1 MRLLDSL
8 VFLSRSTLT
17 PDQRRE
23 FSELMHDAADA
34 IGLVKRPPEII
45 AMDFDVRGYPVDPL
59 HHWNYQR

>member
-1 MRLLDSL
+1 MR
-8 VFLSRSTLT
+8 
-17 PDQRRE
+17 RRE